1 MVTILKG
8 EEKEK
13 LLAEAK
19 ALLQSLPILWERR
32 FIALRRFQ
40 PLNSRAA
47 EKDGV
52 LETGPGAV

>member
-1 MVTILKG
+1 MMTILKG

-19 ALLQSLPILWERR
+19 ALLQSSPILWEGR

-40 PLNSRAA
+40 PLNFRAA
-47 EKDGV
+47 EKDGF
-52 LETGPGAV
+52 LEAGPGAI